1 MLSPKFNALSYF
13 YYLLIDNFVSYELSI
28 QVVLISGE
36 TGSGKTTQVMNLNL
50 TINNQLKLKG
60 EQCLFS

>member
-1 MLSPKFNALSYF
+1 MLSPKFYALS

-50 TINNQLKLKG
+50 TNINNQLKLKG

>member
-1 MLSPKFNALSYF
+1 MLSPKFYALS

-50 TINNQLKLKG
+50 TINN
-60 EQCLFS
+60 

>member
-1 MLSPKFNALSYF
+1 MLSPKVYALS
-13 YYLLIDNFVSYELSI
+13 YLLIDNFVSYELSI

-50 TINNQLKLKG
+50 TIKNQLKLKG

>member
-1 MLSPKFNALSYF
+1 MLSPKCYALS

-50 TINNQLKLKG
+50 TINN
-60 EQCLFS
+60 

>member
-1 MLSPKFNALSYF
+1 MLSPKFYALS
-13 YYLLIDNFVSYELSI
+13 YYLLIDNFVSYELLSI

>member
-1 MLSPKFNALSYF
+1 MLSPKFYALS

-50 TINNQLKLKG
+50 TNINNQLKLKG
-60 EQCLFS
+60 EQCLFF

>member
-1 MLSPKFNALSYF
+1 MLSPKCYALS

>member
-1 MLSPKFNALSYF
+1 MLSPKFYALS

-50 TINNQLKLKG
+50 TNINNQLKLKG
-60 EQCLFS
+60 EQCLFY